1 MLFFFFWVTTKN
13 ERVALRRRA
22 YNRCRGGGS
31 RQAVR
36 GTEEE
41 LKKKKMD
48 EKRKKIEEE
57 DDTGSYRYRYLPGTG
72 TGAQVPYRTKGGER
86 ERTQEKWWSSYLA
99 PRRRLLRGVSGVF
112 MFILL
117 QLVCHRSPPSYY
129 NIIPT
134 KLGLGLSLTLTWFLV
149 RLLNKE
155 KLEFR
160 TNQTA
165 RCTHPSFFFTFFY
178 SCQFLVS

>member
-41 LKKKKMD
+41 LKKKKKKKMD

-57 DDTGSYRYRYLPGTG
+57 DDTGSYRYL
-72 TGAQVPYRTKGGER
+72 VPVQARRYRTKGGER
-86 ERTQEKWWSSYLA
+86 ERTQGKWWSSYLA

-165 RCTHPSFFFTFFY
+165 RCTHPSFFFTFY

>member
-41 LKKKKMD
+41 LKKKKKKKMDD

-57 DDTGSYRYRYLPGTG
+57 DDTGSYRYRYRRAGT
-72 TGAQVPYRTKGGER
+72 VPKEVKER
-86 ERTQEKWWSSYLA
+86 EHRKNGGPRTWLLVDDYFEECLVFLCLYYYSSYVIVA
-99 PRRRLLRGVSGVF
+99 LLP
-112 MFILL
+112 IT
-117 QLVCHRSPPSYY
+117 
-129 NIIPT
+129 I
-134 KLGLGLSLTLTWFLV
+134 
-149 RLLNKE
+149 
-155 KLEFR
+155 
-160 TNQTA
+160 
-165 RCTHPSFFFTFFY
+165 
-178 SCQFLVS
+178 